1 MHEKPVV
8 EVADDL
14 TLAVERDGRRIAVL
28 LNPAEARAIAGALV
42 HFAALTRLVS
52 GAADPIRM
60 ETAP

>member
-8 EVADDL
+8 EVTDDL

-42 HFAALTRLVS
+42 DFAARPRLVS
-52 GAADPIRM
+52 GSTDPIR
-60 ETAP
+60 TTTRS